1 MKSFDESWEKIH
13 AQREWGKYPS
23 EHVIRFVARNYYK
36 NDRKATKALDV
47 GCGAGANTWFLAREG
62 FDVYAFDGSKSA
74 IERVKVLLSRDNLS
88 ANLKVCDAVE
98 MDYPKEFF
106 DFVIDNFSVCHNKR
120 ECIEEIY
127 KRIFNILKSGGKLLV
142 ANFTTKTTGDSLGDA
157 IEENTRTNISSGPF
171 VGKGVTHFSSKVE
184 ITSILEKVGFI
195 VESVDF
201 LTYSDSGNIIEAL
214 ITIASKP

>member
-1 MKSFDESWEKIH
+1 
-13 AQREWGKYPS
+13 
-23 EHVIRFVARNYYK
+23 
-36 NDRKATKALDV
+36 
-47 GCGAGANTWFLAREG
+47 
-62 FDVYAFDGSKSA
+62 
-74 IERVKVLLSRDNLS
+74 
-88 ANLKVCDAVE
+88 

-184 ITSILEKVGFI
+184 ITSI
-195 VESVDF
+195 
-201 LTYSDSGNIIEAL
+201 IEAL